1 MFTCIPVYLIRKLT
15 MAAIDFSSVEQP
27 VRKKAFGLPIDTM
40 LLVVVGALVAFGLMM
55 VYSATFDWSY
65 RQYGSPNTI
74 FIRQLQW
81 LGLGLTLMFIA
92 SRLDYHVWKRLAVPL
107 MIVTLG
113 ALLWVLVFG
122 SPVFG
127 AQRSFFRGSVQP
139 SELAKF
145 VMIIYLAAWLDSKGD
160 KIRETG
166 YGLVPFGMIVGIVAG
181 LILLQPD
188 LSASATVILVATLM
202 FFISGA
208 DLFQMGVVGLFGS
221 ATMWLVLQ
229 ISATGR
235 QRLED
240 YLIGLQDLTQASW
253 HIKQAAIAFVN
264 GGLFGRGL
272 GESHQKF
279 GFLPTPHTD
288 SIFAIIGEE
297 LGLLGCLF
305 VIGLFIVLIWR
316 GFKITA
322 QARDSLGAILAAGI
336 VSWIALEAVINIAV
350 MVGIMPF
357 AGNALPFISYGGSNL
372 VVTLSAMG
380 VLLNI
385 SRRPNEN
392 LPRKTRTTGLSRT
405 ANLRQDANFDFS
417 RGDRRGRLSGAVRRR
432 SADRR

>member
-1 MFTCIPVYLIRKLT
+1 MTTADLQQ
-15 MAAIDFSSVEQP
+15 EQP
-27 VRKKAFGLPIDTM
+27 IRKKALGLPIDTM
-40 LLVVVGALVAFGLMM
+40 LLVIVGALLAFGLMM

-65 RQYGSPNTI
+65 RQYGSPTTI
-74 FIRQLQW
+74 FVRQLEW
-81 LGLGLTLMFIA
+81 LALGLTGMFIA
-92 SRLDYHVWKRLAVPL
+92 ARVDYHWWKRLALPL
-107 MIVTLG
+107 MIVALG

-145 VMIIYLAAWLDSKGD
+145 VIIVYLAAWLDSKGD
-160 KIRETG
+160 KIRAVG
-166 YGLVPFGMIVGIVAG
+166 YGIIPFGMIVGIVAG

-188 LSASATVILVATLM
+188 LSAAATVLLVATLM

-208 DLFQMGVVGLFGS
+208 DIFQMALAALFGS
-221 ATMWLVLQ
+221 ATIWGVLQ
-229 ISATGR
+229 VSATGR
-235 QRLED
+235 QRLAD
-240 YLIGLQDLTQASW
+240 YLVGLQDLTQASW

-264 GGLFGRGL
+264 GGVFGRGL

-305 VIGLFIVLIWR
+305 VIALFVVLIWR

-322 QARDSLGAILAAGI
+322 QARDPLGAILAAGI
-336 VSWIALEAVINIAV
+336 IAWVALEALINIAV
-350 MVGIMPF
+350 MVGVVPF

-372 VVTLSAMG
+372 VVTLTAMG
-380 VLLNI
+380 VLLSI
-385 SRRPNEN
+385 SRRREDETI
-392 LPRKTRTTGLSRT
+392 PRKTRATI
-405 ANLRQDANFDFS
+405 DFG
-417 RGDRRGRLSGAVRRR
+417 RRDRRWSVSRLIHR
-432 SADRR
+432 